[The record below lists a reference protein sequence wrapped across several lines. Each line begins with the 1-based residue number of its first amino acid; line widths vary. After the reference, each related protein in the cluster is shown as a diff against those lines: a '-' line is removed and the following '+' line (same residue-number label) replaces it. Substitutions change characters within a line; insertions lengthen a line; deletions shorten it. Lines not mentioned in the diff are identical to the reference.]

1 MRLLR
6 DTDVIKAVD
15 RHTRDDGTLDDDI
28 SVILEEVE
36 TAFDREK
43 MIKDLEKHKK
53 LAEIIYHNDSTERH
67 FGESIAYQKV
77 IDMIHKCKDSMTLEE
92 VELLFGKMRET
103 TKEEQ
108 ECIDKYLKDISK
120 PTGVNLFDYL
130 DKIKKKN

>member
-15 RHTRDDGTLDDDI
+15 RHTREDGTLDEDI
-28 SVILEEVE
+28 SVIIEEVE
-36 TAFDREK
+36 TAFDRDK

-130 DKIKKKN
+130 DKIKKN

>member
-15 RHTRDDGTLDDDI
+15 RHTREDGTLDEDI

-43 MIKDLEKHKK
+43 MIKDLEKHKRI
-53 LAEIIYHNDSTERH
+53 AEIIYHNDSTERH

-77 IDMIHKCKDSMTLEE
+77 IEMIHKGKDSMTLEE
-92 VELLFGKMRET
+92 V
-103 TKEEQ
+103 
-108 ECIDKYLKDISK
+108 
-120 PTGVNLFDYL
+120 
-130 DKIKKKN
+130 